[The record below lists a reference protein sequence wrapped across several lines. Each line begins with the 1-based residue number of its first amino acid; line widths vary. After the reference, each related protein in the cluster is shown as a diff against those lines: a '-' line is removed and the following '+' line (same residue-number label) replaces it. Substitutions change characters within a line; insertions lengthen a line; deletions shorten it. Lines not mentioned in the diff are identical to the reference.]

1 MSASIGE
8 LLNSLAQQFSAVSD
22 SARVD
27 AEVLL
32 SFVAQKNRTW
42 LYTWPERELTASQT
56 RQLQALIKRRLQG
69 EPVAYL
75 TGEREFWSLTLQV
88 SPDTL
93 IPRPDTELLVEIA
106 LELFSERS
114 HENLNIIDLGTGTG
128 AIALAI
134 ACEQPNWRV
143 VGLDRIPAAVE
154 LAQRNKT
161 QLQIPNATFL
171 ESDWFS
177 ALDKQRFDLIV
188 SNPPYIEQQDPHLE
202 QGDVRFE
209 PRSALVA
216 KDDGLLD
223 IKNIIA
229 QAPDFLV
236 NQGWMLFEHGY
247 QQADAVRNLLSERGF
262 IAVQTR
268 CDLAGQERATLGQWL
283 CN

>member
-1 MSASIGE
+1 MSSVGN
-8 LLNSLAQQFSAVSD
+8 LLNELTQQFANISD

-32 SFVAQKNRTW
+32 AFVLQQNKTW
-42 LYTWPERELTASQT
+42 LYTWPERALSAGQQS
-56 RQLQALIKRRLQG
+56 QLQALVKRRLQG

-75 TGEREFWSLTLQV
+75 TGQREFWSLLLEVT
-88 SPDTL
+88 PDTL
-93 IPRPDTELLVEIA
+93 IPRPDTELLVEIT
-106 LELFSERS
+106 LELLAERR

-134 ACEQPNWRV
+134 ASEQPNWQV

-154 LAQRNKT
+154 LAQRNQS
-161 QLQIPNATFL
+161 QLQIPNARFL

-177 ALDKQRFDLIV
+177 ALEKQRFDLIV

-216 KDDGLLD
+216 EEDGLRD
-223 IKNIIA
+223 IKTIIA
-229 QAPDFLV
+229 QAPDYLTE
-236 NQGWMLFEHGY
+236 NGWLLFEHGY
-247 QQADAVRNLLSERGF
+247 QQAEAVRNLLSERGF
-262 IAVQTR
+262 AQLQTR
-268 CDLAGQERATLGQWL
+268 CDLAGHERATLGQWRSS
-283 CN
+283 

>member
-134 ACEQPNWRV
+134 ACEQPNWRI

-161 QLQIPNATFL
+161 QLQIPNATFR

>member
-1 MSASIGE
+1 MSSSIGE
-8 LLNSLAQQFSAVSD
+8 LLNALTQQFSVVSD

-134 ACEQPNWRV
+134 ACEQPNWRI

-216 KDDGLLD
+216 EDNGLLD

-236 NQGWMLFEHGY
+236 DQGWMLFEHGY
-247 QQADAVRNLLSERGF
+247 QQADVVRNLLSERGF

-268 CDLAGQERATLGQWL
+268 CDLAGLERATLGQWL

>member
-134 ACEQPNWRV
+134 ACEQPNWRI

>member
-202 QGDVRFE
+202 QGDVCFE